1 MSDRSTADRHI
12 ARAAEQRARSP
23 VLSQAGNEKYAT
35 GCGNLSM
42 PSNHLDRQNK
52 TQKLIKKNTNNIKN
66 VIKNEHFSIG
76 TINLQTA
83 KEEFKLAEYVMHVKN
98 NKFDICLFQETHKTG
113 NDVIDFTDPVLKGWR
128 VIYSGFKKKA
138 QAGVAIVCAPH
149 VTVEDEIFV
158 KEGRIVAARVIVN
171 GTKL

>member
-1 MSDRSTADRHI
+1 MSDRSTVDCHI

-52 TQKLIKKNTNNIKN
+52 TQKLIKKNTNNIKMLF
-66 VIKNEHFSIG
+66 KNKHFSVG

-83 KEEFKLAEYVMHVKN
+83 KEDLKLAEYATHVKN
-98 NKFDICLFQETHKTG
+98 NKFD
-113 NDVIDFTDPVLKGWR
+113 
-128 VIYSGFKKKA
+128 KKPI
-138 QAGVAIVCAPH
+138 QL
-149 VTVEDEIFV
+149 VT
-158 KEGRIVAARVIVN
+158 
-171 GTKL
+171 L